1 MKQLAAV
8 CLLSLAVSACDDGN
22 APAGTAAESKAVAG
36 PASTPDWTPPIR
48 TAAEPDDPCAWIPVA
63 DVEAI
68 MGTLAEPPRKE
79 DGCLYTVV
87 LPEAVAAKRQQAKKL
102 QKKIA
107 ERFGPPDPAF
117 TRPGSM
123 FAAQDDPRSYAVSVS
138 VDVKGEVAAEEALDS
153 VAKML
158 GEGGN
163 AAGQPEA
170 GGSRAATDWDD
181 VRNIPYGFM
190 GRVGHVRVSVQAK
203 APDVPTEQMRV
214 LAEKVRDRVPDLPF
228 AVTNPY
234 QIIQLGTVGD
244 PCGLLTKAEAEAV
257 LGPLAVQPYRSS
269 SNWPPLA
276 HGKGFA
282 CAYFT
287 AGHHVFVLSPTW
299 SGGADSFTLDKGM
312 GGLVDLVAPTDE
324 LVVIKGPWAAAQM
337 GLSGALMFLKG
348 DQLLEVHY
356 RTSRATRAQ
365 AIKLAATAMT
375 RFAP

>member
-1 MKQLAAV
+1 
-8 CLLSLAVSACDDGN
+8 
-22 APAGTAAESKAVAG
+22 
-36 PASTPDWTPPIR
+36 
-48 TAAEPDDPCAWIPVA
+48 
-63 DVEAI
+63 
-68 MGTLAEPPRKE
+68 
-79 DGCLYTVV
+79 
-87 LPEAVAAKRQQAKKL
+87 
-102 QKKIA
+102 
-107 ERFGPPDPAF
+107 
-117 TRPGSM
+117 
-123 FAAQDDPRSYAVSVS
+123 
-138 VDVKGEVAAEEALDS
+138 
-153 VAKML
+153 
-158 GEGGN
+158 
-163 AAGQPEA
+163 
-170 GGSRAATDWDD
+170 
-181 VRNIPYGFM
+181 
-190 GRVGHVRVSVQAK
+190 
-203 APDVPTEQMRV
+203 MRV

-299 SGGADSFTLDKGM
+299 SGGADSFKLDKGM
-312 GGLVDLVAPTDE
+312 GGLVDLVAPKDE
-324 LVVIKGPWAAAQM
+324 LVVIKGPWDAAQM

-365 AIKLAATAMT
+365 AIRLAATAMT